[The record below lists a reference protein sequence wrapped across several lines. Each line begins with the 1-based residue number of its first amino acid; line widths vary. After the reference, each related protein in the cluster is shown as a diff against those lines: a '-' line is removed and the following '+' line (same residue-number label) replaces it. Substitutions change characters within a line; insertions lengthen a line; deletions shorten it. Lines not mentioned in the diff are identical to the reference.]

1 MTKEITIEN
10 HKVSYTLRKSKRA
23 RGLRLTVYGDGTI
36 VVTTPV
42 SFQESA
48 VERFIKERSKW
59 LFSKIDFFKKFKS
72 PLQGSVLGGGAR
84 RRSSRRDYLKYK
96 DAAYELAVARAAY
109 FNDKTY
115 GLSFNRIS
123 IKNQKSR
130 WGSCS
135 KKGNL
140 NFNYR
145 IALLPPELADYII
158 VHELCHL
165 KEFNHSPKF
174 WKLVEMEVSNYRA
187 LRNQLKSYL

>member
-1 MTKEITIEN
+1 MTKQITIEN
-10 HKVSYTLRKSKRA
+10 KKVSYTLRKSKRA
-23 RGLRLTVYGDGTI
+23 RGMRLTVYGDGTI

-42 SFQESA
+42 SFQENT
-48 VERFIKERSKW
+48 VERFIEERSKW
-59 LFSKIDFFKKFKS
+59 LFSKIAFFSKFK
-72 PLQGSVLGGGAR
+72 GRTVTRMG
-84 RRSSRRDYLKYK
+84 SSRRDYLKYK
-96 DAAYELAVARAAY
+96 DAAYQLAVARVNY
-109 FNDKTY
+109 FNNKTY
-115 GLSFNRIS
+115 KSVFNRIS

-140 NFNYR
+140 NFNYK

-174 WKLVEMEVSNYRA
+174 WKLVEMEMSNYRA
-187 LRNQLKSYL
+187 LRNQLKTYL